1 MEKWTDQAC
10 VLINFWLSVTP
21 WTAAQQ
27 DPLSM
32 EFSRQEY
39 RRELPLP
46 FPGDI
51 PDSGIKPVS
60 FVSPAL
66 AGRFFTSEPPGK
78 SGLLKPPVKPSLLRG
93 KKS

>member
-10 VLINFWLSVTP
+10 VLSNFWLFVTT
-21 WTAAQQ
+21 WIAAHQ
-27 DPLSM
+27 DLLSM

-39 RRELPLP
+39 RRQLPFP

-60 FVSPAL
+60 FVSPTF

-78 SGLLKPPVKPSLLRG
+78 SGL
-93 KKS
+93 